1 MNVLISSPVHWWNAE
16 AAYAAVLAEV
26 LRQAGHKVWV
36 LTRPGTLNHAE
47 LEARGLPL
55 LTGIPLWERRPLHLW
70 RAVGALRAF
79 QSLESIQIVN
89 VFRSRDFPWHRL
101 AARGKNAP
109 RLVRTR
115 GSAMPI
121 RGHWLNRKL
130 YRDGCDGLIASS
142 EVVRH
147 ELTTSL
153 GLAPERVRTIYYP
166 IDLPAPGDAA
176 GRGAA
181 RQASRKSLL
190 DELKLPGDT
199 FLLAIVGRIYP
210 EKGHR
215 ELLRALAVLA
225 PRFPR
230 LALLVLDKQ
239 VDDPTVYGREL
250 RELEASLGLSPRV
263 RWLGH
268 RQDLREIMG
277 AVHIGVVPSLAS
289 EVNCRV
295 TVEFFSV
302 GTPVVAFPTGALP
315 EVVEDGLTGRVTKS
329 HDPVE
334 LAETLAALIED
345 DDLRGRMGHQSRTA
359 AETRFSHSRFLAETL
374 AVYETALAP
383 GR

>member
-26 LRQAGHKVWV
+26 LGQHGHKVWV
-36 LTRPGTLNHAE
+36 LTRPDTLNHAE

-55 LTGIPLWERRPLHLW
+55 LTDIPLWERHPLRLW
-70 RAVGALRAF
+70 RAIRALQAF

-89 VFRSRDFPWHRL
+89 VFRSRDLPWHLL
-101 AARGKNAP
+101 AGRGKDAP

-115 GSAMPI
+115 GGAMPI

-142 EVVRH
+142 EVVRRAM
-147 ELTTSL
+147 TASL
-153 GLAPERVRTIYYP
+153 GSAAEGARTIYYP
-166 IDLPAPGDAA
+166 IDLPALSNAA
-176 GRGAA
+176 EERVA
-181 RQASRKSLL
+181 RETWRKALL
-190 DELKLPGDT
+190 AELGLPGDT
-199 FLLAIVGRIYP
+199 LLLGMVGRVYP

-215 ELLRALAVLA
+215 ELLQALAALA

-239 VDDPTVYGREL
+239 VDDPAAHGRQL
-250 RELEASLGLSPRV
+250 RELEASLGLSSRV

-268 RQDLREIMG
+268 RPDVREVMG
-277 AVHIGVVPSLAS
+277 AVDIGVVPSLAS

-295 TVEFFSV
+295 TVEFFSM

-315 EVVEDGLTGRVTKS
+315 EVVEHGRTGLVTAN
-329 HDPVE
+329 HHPAG
-334 LAETLAALIED
+334 LAEALAALIED
-345 DDLRGRMGHQSRTA
+345 AGLRGRLGRQARTA
-359 AETRFSHSRFLAETL
+359 AETRFSRDRFLAETL
-374 AVYETALAP
+374 AVYEKAMASKE
-383 GR
+383 

>member
-26 LRQAGHKVWV
+26 LRQDGHKVWV
-36 LTRPGTLNHAE
+36 LTRPDTLNHAE
-47 LEARGLPL
+47 LEARGLSL
-55 LTGIPLWERRPLHLW
+55 LTDIPLWERHPLRLW
-70 RAVGALRAF
+70 RAIGALRAF

-89 VFRSRDFPWHRL
+89 VFRSRDVSWHLL

-121 RGHWLNRKL
+121 RGHWLNRKF

-142 EVVRH
+142 EVVRRAM
-147 ELTTSL
+147 TASL
-153 GLAPERVRTIYYP
+153 GLAPEAVRTIYYP
-166 IDLPAPGDAA
+166 IDLPALPDAA
-176 GRGAA
+176 ERQAA
-181 RQASRKSLL
+181 RQALL
-190 DELKLPGDT
+190 DELALPPDAL
-199 FLLAIVGRIYP
+199 LLAVVGRVYP

-215 ELLRALAVLA
+215 ELLRALAALT

-239 VDDPTVYGREL
+239 VDDPAAHRGQL
-250 RELEASLGLSPRV
+250 RALEASLGLSARV

-268 RQDLREIMG
+268 RQDVREIMG
-277 AVHIGVVPSLAS
+277 AADIGVVPSLAS

-315 EVVEDGLTGRVTKS
+315 EVVEHGRTGLVTKS
-329 HDPVE
+329 CDPAE
-334 LAETLAALIED
+334 LAETLTTLIED
-345 DDLRGRMGHQSRTA
+345 AEPRNRMGLQARA
-359 AETRFSHSRFLAETL
+359 AAQTRFSRDRFLAETL
-374 AVYETALAP
+374 AVYENAIKS
-383 GR
+383 RQ